1 MGGLMFC
8 SNHGKVLLFPVFLLL
23 LVLVAAWFSY
33 NKYKEKELTKL
44 NPGQVPVEVSVISVV
59 RQDVP
64 LIKEWIGTTQGDIN
78 AEIFAKVSGYLL
90 KKNYTEGSFVQEGDV
105 LFEIDA
111 RPYQAALDQAQG
123 VLEQAISNQKKS
135 QEDVKRYASLVK
147 EGAVSRKEYGDA
159 VRTNDMNKAAVN
171 SAGASLEQARL
182 NLDWTKV
189 TAPISGVSGLAIA
202 QVGDLID
209 SGKKL
214 TTISATDPIKVSFP
228 ISENEYIWYQ
238 KMHIEKDEFSPDADI
253 SKDMGADS
261 NKFQV
266 TDAEISLKLND
277 GSIYP
282 EKGEIA
288 FTDRQ
293 IDSTTGTMTVQAKFP
308 NAKGFLRPGQYAK
321 ILAKIGIFKDVLV
334 VPRKA
339 VIETQ
344 GVPQL
349 AVVNKDNKV
358 EIKNVKLGYI
368 SGNNRVVESGIEN
381 GDLVVVEG
389 FLKIKE
395 GSIVDPKKE

>member
-1 MGGLMFC
+1 MFR
-8 SNHGKVLLFPVFLLL
+8 SNHGKVFLFPVFLII

-44 NPGQVPVEVSVISVV
+44 NPGQVPIEVSVISVV

-209 SGKKL
+209 SGKRL

-321 ILAKIGIFKDVLV
+321 ILAKIGVFKDVLV

-344 GVPQL
+344 GMPQL

-395 GSIVDPKKE
+395 GSVVDPKKE